1 MYAALRRFQLLR
13 HLDSRPAKRLLLL
26 FDSAGTSVFI
36 CAGVEAAISC
46 STGSGVILLSGV
58 LTAIGGGIWASFVA
72 GQSPQTVLQSAIGY
86 RFIVLCLSTAYTFG
100 HLNFL
105 RNTEILD
112 LSLVAVC
119 IVCCYAR
126 CMILESTV
134 MSQQKNLQ
142 QKRRMPSRKAL
153 FLQSRSQLFWSV
165 VNPLC
170 GMRTYR
176 IFRSPRG
183 KRMVICSVIYWW
195 HNQYQRT
202 QFATFCLSGRVSIL
216 IHTTSS
222 SYYGKFTWW
231 NNSVDHFALNIQR
244 SYWLHRFIDIMLQD
258 IPVKIKSRVYR
269 CEPPVVNIV
278 VLEIGV
284 AHIQLIIW
292 LSSPL
297 MDSPSSKKENQFFPN
312 VRKVYST
319 NVNRWAM

>member
-1 MYAALRRFQLLR
+1 MSVESLLQLFNHCGTFAFATSGVRLAENENHWQKTILTTFLSAFGGGLTRDIILLQRKPALFDSQVDILITISVFLMYAALRRFQLLR

-165 VNPLC
+165 VNPVQ
-170 GMRTYR
+170 GARTYR
-176 IFRSPRG
+176 VFRSPRG
-183 KRMVICSVIYWW
+183 KRIVICS
-195 HNQYQRT
+195 T
-202 QFATFCLSGRVSIL
+202 G
-216 IHTTSS
+216 
-222 SYYGKFTWW
+222 
-231 NNSVDHFALNIQR
+231 
-244 SYWLHRFIDIMLQD
+244 
-258 IPVKIKSRVYR
+258 P
-269 CEPPVVNIV
+269 
-278 VLEIGV
+278 
-284 AHIQLIIW
+284 
-292 LSSPL
+292 
-297 MDSPSSKKENQFFPN
+297 
-312 VRKVYST
+312 
-319 NVNRWAM
+319 